1 MALIA
6 SLEQFRKDNSDKKIG
21 VTFSCWDL
29 LHAGHNIF
37 LDDNFVTPKSA
48 VRSKAAKKKI
58 AFSDVSVFYF
68 NRVQGFSSVPR

>member
-1 MALIA
+1 MISIVKLMALFLFIT
-6 SLEQFRKDNSDKKIG
+6 LVKGTGINL
-21 VTFSCWDL
+21 V
-29 LHAGHNIF
+29 IF